1 MLHNQRRDIM
11 KDIRKYLKDTNVQ
24 VTLISVIIGLSLFVY
39 NNIVLNNLLVN
50 VFSIVLVLI
59 GPVVLEYVR
68 YNKMKNIENRFPDF
82 LRDISE
88 NIAAG
93 MTLPQAIKSL
103 KHVDY
108 GDLSPHVRRMI
119 IQMDW
124 GVTFAD
130 VLKDFA
136 EEGTPL
142 IKRTVSTVI
151 ETYSG
156 GGNLS
161 EVLKSV
167 GKSVTE
173 VNKLRKERHSG
184 VYSQI
189 LSGYLIF
196 FVFIGILVSLQKFL
210 IPSLASISAPE
221 LGFTSVTTAEFYA
234 DIFQWLILIQ
244 GFFSGLVIGKMS
256 EGNLIAGLKH
266 CLILML
272 VGYSILVLFI

>member
-1 MLHNQRRDIM
+1 M
-11 KDIRKYLKDTNVQ
+11 KKIKEYLKDTNVQ

-39 NNIVLNNLLVN
+39 NNFVLKNPLVN
-50 VFSIVLVLI
+50 VFAIVLVLI
-59 GPVVLEYVR
+59 GPVTLEYVR

-93 MTLPQAIKSL
+93 MTLPQAIKAL

-108 GDLSPHVRRMI
+108 GELSPHVKKMI
-119 IQMDW
+119 IQIDW
-124 GVTFAD
+124 GVTFED
-130 VLKDFA
+130 VLKDFS

-151 ETYSG
+151 ETYG
-156 GGNLS
+156 GGGDLS
-161 EVLKSV
+161 EVLRSV
-167 GKSVTE
+167 GKSVSQ
-173 VNKLRKERHSG
+173 VNNLRKERYSG

-210 IPSLASISAPE
+210 IPSLVSISAPE
-221 LGFTSVTTAEFYA
+221 LGFTSLTTVEFYS

-244 GFFSGLVIGKMS
+244 GFFSGLVIGKMA

-266 CLILML
+266 SLILTL
-272 VGYSILVLFI
+272 VGYTILVLFI